1 MLSRPAAALLVVA
14 GLVAL
19 GVGTASP
26 GAARDQKNAV
36 VVADDRL
43 TESSALAVS
52 PHDPDLLYTVNDSGN
67 DPVVYVVDRSGGAS
81 SQVVG
86 TTSLAGADRPPLD
99 PEALAIG
106 ADDTLWVAD
115 IGDNEAN
122 RNDIALYA
130 LPAPGRGD
138 ATVTPVRYPLAY
150 PGDEQDDAET
160 LVADPATGALWVVTK
175 GLLGG
180 SVFAVPANLA
190 TDRRNLLRKIPSGRI
205 PLLVTDGTVLPGG
218 DAAVLRTYVEAQVY
232 TLPGWDR
239 IGAFPLPS
247 QAQGE
252 SLTALDGRQLLAGTE
267 GSPARIDLVE
277 LPGRLAAAL
286 QQAEDESEDLEDA
299 ADHGAVAPTT
309 GVPGGDDAAP
319 GGDGAPSGLVLGA
332 AVVGVGAVV
341 ALVWRRRRR

>member
-1 MLSRPAAALLVVA
+1 VLSPAAALVAVA
-14 GLVAL
+14 GMVAL

-26 GAARDQKNAV
+26 GAARDQKGAV

-67 DPVVYVVDRSGGAS
+67 DPVVYVVDRSGGAE

-86 TTSLAGADRPPLD
+86 TTALAGADRPTLD
-99 PEALAIG
+99 PEALAVG

-160 LVADPATGALWVVTK
+160 LVADPATGAMWVVTK
-175 GLLGG
+175 ALLGG

-190 TDRRNLLRKIPSGRI
+190 TDRPNLLRKMPSGRI

-232 TLPGWDR
+232 TLPGWDPV
-239 IGAFPLPS
+239 GAFPLPS

-277 LPGRLAAAL
+277 VPGRLAAAL
-286 QQAEDESEDLEDA
+286 QEAEDESEDSE
-299 ADHGAVAPTT
+299 GAGDDGTVAPTT
-309 GVPGGDDAAP
+309 GLPGGDGAAA
-319 GGDGAPSGLVLGA
+319 GDDGAPSGLVLGLGG
-332 AVVGVGAVV
+332 AVVGVGAVL
-341 ALVWRRRRR
+341 ALVWRRRR